1 MKLIVKDITGK
12 ETGEYEVKF
21 EAPEANKGSQA
32 VHDVVVAYMAAQR
45 SGTANTKT
53 KSEVAG
59 SGKKPWRQ
67 KGTGRARAG
76 SVRSPLWEG
85 GGVVFGPRP
94 RDYRKKVTPATKK
107 LALRRAISSRI
118 QDGAVTLLNDL
129 EIKEVKT
136 KAFIQ
141 IMNSLSL
148 QGSTLVVS
156 GNVDKNMV
164 LASRNVPGVAST
176 VGDLVNTYEILKFK
190 NIVFTMSAFEKLE
203 GRLAGSK

>member
-1 MKLIVKDITGK
+1 MKLKVKDITGK
-12 ETGEYEVKF
+12 ETGEYELRF
-21 EAPEANKGSQA
+21 EAPEGDKGSQA
-32 VHDVVVAYMAAQR
+32 VHDVVVAHMAAQR
-45 SGTANTKT
+45 SGTANAKT

-94 RDYRKKVTPATKK
+94 RDFRKKVTPATRK
-107 LALRRAISSRI
+107 LALRRVVSARI
-118 QDGAVTLLNDL
+118 ADGAVTILDDL
-129 EIKEVKT
+129 GLKENKT

-141 IMNSLSL
+141 ILKSLNL
-148 QGSTLVVS
+148 EGSTLMVS
-156 GNVDKNMV
+156 GDVDKNLV

-176 VGDLVNTYEILKFK
+176 VGDLVNTYELLKFK
-190 NIVFTMSAFEKLE
+190 NIVFTRSAFEKLE
-203 GRLAGSK
+203 SRLIASK